1 MCKKEVHALF
11 VLHIVVFVCTSPI
24 EEVKHLDIK
33 LTRQTGP
40 PRLSCRVIYA
50 LSEQTLV
57 PFITVGEKELDIAS
71 VKFQSPLVHV
81 RAQASGYDM
90 IVNCSG

>member
-1 MCKKEVHALF
+1 MCKKEVHAPF

-33 LTRQTGP
+33 LIRQ
-40 PRLSCRVIYA
+40 SCRVIYA
-50 LSEQTLV
+50 LSEQTLM

-81 RAQASGYDM
+81 RAQVSGYNL